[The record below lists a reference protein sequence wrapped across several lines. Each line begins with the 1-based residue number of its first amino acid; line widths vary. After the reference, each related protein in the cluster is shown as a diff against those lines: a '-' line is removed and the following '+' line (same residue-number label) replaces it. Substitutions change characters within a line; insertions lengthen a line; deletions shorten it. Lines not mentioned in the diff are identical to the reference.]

1 MMKNDLVKTYIERGH
16 KVISQDKWSAWD
28 RIVPLRVSDI
38 YHGMEVGNALDIL
51 ESYKEEK
58 DLHKAI
64 KIFDDAEHSG
74 WSAGLVASIIRNFS
88 EDYEVLLPALGYEI
102 K

>member
-1 MMKNDLVKTYIERGH
+1 MTKNDLIRTYIEQGH
-16 KVISQDKWSAWD
+16 KVISQDKWSMWD
-28 RIVPLRVSDI
+28 QIVPFRVSYI
-38 YHGMEVGNALDIL
+38 YHGREVKNALDIL

-58 DLHKAI
+58 DLHKAR

-74 WSAGLVASIIRNFS
+74 WSAGLVVRIIMDFS
-88 EDYEVLLPALGYEI
+88 DDYKVLLTALGYEI

>member
-1 MMKNDLVKTYIERGH
+1 MTKNDLIRTYIERGY
-16 KVISQDKWSAWD
+16 KVISQDKWSMWD
-28 RIVPLRVSDI
+28 QIVPLRVSDI
-38 YHGMEVGNALDIL
+38 YHGREVKNALDIL

-58 DLHKAI
+58 DLHKVR

-74 WSAGLVASIIRNFS
+74 WSAGLVARIIMGFS
-88 EDYEVLLPALGYEI
+88 DDYRVLLPALGYEI